1 MVDTA
6 RLRALA
12 EAARKPQGWK
22 RIAFQASR
30 LDEFREAASP
40 DVVIRL
46 LDEIDRLRHENHNLN
61 WALGTDGYEQMY
73 TEAERVEHA
82 EGVALVTENL
92 DRLAA
97 RKARWDALVPAGVD
111 ILDHIAALAAAER
124 ERDALVRERDAVL
137 AANRD
142 CLLHYDDARAERDAM
157 AALLRE
163 ARDGLAGGLWD
174 YGPGQDE
181 HDRCN
186 ELIEKL
192 DAALSGKEPT

>member
-1 MVDTA
+1 MTIDTA
-6 RLRALA
+6 RLRELA
-12 EAARKPQGWK
+12 EESQDERGEFFRARLELSLEGPA
-22 RIAFQASR
+22 ILA
-30 LDEFREAASP
+30 
-40 DVVIRL
+40 L
-46 LDEIDRLRHENHNLN
+46 L
-61 WALGTDGYEQMY
+61 A
-73 TEAERVEHA
+73 
-82 EGVALVTENL
+82 
-92 DRLAA
+92 
-97 RKARWDALVPAGVD
+97 
-111 ILDHIAALAAAER
+111 

>member
-1 MVDTA
+1 MSDPMDGHLQPVLSDDEI
-6 RLRALA
+6 RALDDA
-12 EAARKPQGWK
+12 THFHESLDWTLRFAR
-22 RIAFQASR
+22 A
-30 LDEFREAASP
+30 
-40 DVVIRL
+40 V
-46 LDEIDRLRHENHNLN
+46 
-61 WALGTDGYEQMY
+61 EQ
-73 TEAERVEHA
+73 RV
-82 EGVALVTENL
+82 L
-92 DRLAA
+92 
-97 RKARWDALVPAGVD
+97 
-111 ILDHIAALAAAER
+111 AALAAAER